1 MSENKNIDDEE
12 FDDEDELTGEDRMII
27 AALFGSIFDMPEEE
41 QQKVLDKIEQEL
53 QAEDDEDEPQC
64 SDQA

>member
-1 MSENKNIDDEE
+1 MSENYDIDEE
-12 FDDEDELTGEDRMII
+12 DFDDEDELTGEDRMII
-27 AALFGSIFDMPEEE
+27 AALLGSMLDLPEEE